1 MARNETELRGEVGQ
15 VISDL
20 ASAEAA
26 VDHAQDSIEALNV
39 SMHAV
44 RDEIESL
51 RLDMR
56 SFPRRERQGYRELI
70 RDARNR
76 KAEIITERKATQRQL
91 NADQRRRTD
100 LLKHVSSLRGF
111 FSRHRKSLES
121 NSSRLSGGMPAWV
134 AGVDGIESA
143 LLHGRAFCDE
153 QLARLGSIMQ
163 EASGFSPTTT
173 VDAEIEYVPEPAFV
187 GYQASL
193 ANGNVLKFVDP
204 VTESSRLPIESA
216 VSTPIIGYSV
226 ADTIDMSGLSPEEI
240 GISYAT
246 ALLEATGRETVIA
259 LGGPYMWDVMSLDRE
274 GKLWISELKGTEKFG
289 PLASSGLLRKL
300 QVKDNEGQPYMVEF
314 YENSREY
321 LQIKAPH
328 VEKRLDHLIQSEK
341 DINRRDS
348 LLELRA
354 KLADAIDQGFMP
366 TTYNTEVIQVS
377 RSSGSE
383 TIEPVDVI
391 ESGRID
397 DYISAVQPSRIVQID
412 VIEGSAASEMM
423 AGQL

>member
-1 MARNETELRGEVGQ
+1 MARNETELRGEVEQ

-20 ASAEAA
+20 SSAETAI
-26 VDHAQDSIEALNV
+26 DHARDSIGALNASV
-39 SMHAV
+39 DAV

-56 SFPRRERQGYRELI
+56 SSPRRERQGYRELI
-70 RDARNR
+70 RDARSR
-76 KAEIITERKATQRQL
+76 KAEIIAERKTMQRQL
-91 NADQRRRTD
+91 NVDQRRRTN
-100 LLKHVSSLRGF
+100 LLKHVSSLRSF
-111 FSRHRKSLES
+111 FSRHRKALES
-121 NSSRLSGGMPAWV
+121 NSSRLSGSMPAWV
-134 AGVDGIESA
+134 AGVDDLGAA
-143 LLHGRAFCDE
+143 LLHGRTFCDE
-153 QLARLGSIMQ
+153 QLARLGSITQ
-163 EASGFSPTTT
+163 EASELPPTM
-173 VDAEIEYVPEPAFV
+173 VDGEIKYVPEPAFV
-187 GYQASL
+187 SYQASL
-193 ANGNVLKFVDP
+193 ADGNVLKFVDP
-204 VTESSRLPIESA
+204 VTESSRLSMEGT

-226 ADTIDMSGLSPEEI
+226 ADTIDMSGLNAEEI
-240 GISYAT
+240 GIRYAT
-246 ALLEATGRETVIA
+246 ALLEATGRETVVA
-259 LGGPYMWDVMSLDRE
+259 LGGPYMWDVMSLDGE

-289 PLASSGLLRKL
+289 SLAGSGLLRKL
-300 QVKDNEGQPYMVEF
+300 QVKDNEGQPYTVEF
-314 YENSREY
+314 FENSREY

-328 VEKRLDHLIQSEK
+328 VEKHLDDLIQSEK

-348 LLELRA
+348 LLELRT

-377 RSSGSE
+377 RSSGSD

-397 DYISAVQPSRIVQID
+397 NYISAVQPNRIVQID